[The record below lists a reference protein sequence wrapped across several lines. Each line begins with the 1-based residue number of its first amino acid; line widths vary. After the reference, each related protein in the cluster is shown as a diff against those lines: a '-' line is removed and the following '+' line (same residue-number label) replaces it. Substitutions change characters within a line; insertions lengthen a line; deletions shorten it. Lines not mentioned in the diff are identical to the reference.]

1 MTDTISQQLN
11 EVFQKAAL
19 SYARKVLTSWDDLKE
34 LSEITDRAAE
44 RRDELI
50 ARFDEEYDAR
60 FDAVRQRL
68 YDEAVQPHL
77 NHPAPSGAPVSGNDT
92 IIWQAHEEVRRTH
105 EADLQAIDDQA
116 VRDAEDLID
125 RARRLNDMQG
135 VSRGEFART
144 SERRSG
150 FDRRIPTQSQD

>member
-1 MTDTISQQLN
+1 MTDKISQQLN

-44 RRDELI
+44 KRDELI

-60 FDAVRQRL
+60 FDAVRRRL
-68 YDEAVQPHL
+68 YDEAAQPHL
-77 NHPAPSGAPVSGNDT
+77 NHPAPSGTPVADSDSIT
-92 IIWQAHEEVRRTH
+92 WRAHEEVRRMH
-105 EADLQAIDDQA
+105 EADLEAIDHRA
-116 VRDAEDLID
+116 TRDIENLID
-125 RARRLNDMQG
+125 RAQRRNDMQG
-135 VSRGEFART
+135 VSRGEFARA

-150 FDRRIPTQSQD
+150 LDRRIPTQSQD

>member
-44 RRDELI
+44 KRDELI

-68 YDEAVQPHL
+68 YDEAAEPHL

-92 IIWQAHEEVRRTH
+92 ITWQAHEEVRRTH

-125 RARRLNDMQG
+125 RARRLNEMQG
-135 VSRGEFART
+135 VSRGDFVRA

-150 FDRRIPTQSQD
+150 LDRRITTQSQD